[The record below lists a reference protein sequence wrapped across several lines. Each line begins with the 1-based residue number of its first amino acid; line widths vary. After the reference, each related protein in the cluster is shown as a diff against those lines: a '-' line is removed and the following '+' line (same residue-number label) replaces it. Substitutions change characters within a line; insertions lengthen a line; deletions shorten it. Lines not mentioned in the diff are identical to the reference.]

1 MHTVGDVLGE
11 RSFLVA
17 LAVSFVGAL
26 LLRAVGQRLASPLP
40 AGGAVVAIASA
51 AGLVAGDVVPDGAGW
66 LVIGVLLLA
75 VGAGAHRRP
84 LRIVSTVVL
93 VAGAGCVAVA
103 ATRVDHHVWV
113 GVLVTVATV
122 GGALGAAR
130 LDAAGMHLGTG
141 PLLFAITVGGVFV
154 CVPDTE
160 QAIPVMAA
168 ALGLLVVLWPPV
180 RIRLGD
186 AGAAAVVG
194 IALWTAAVG
203 GTGRAGSVVGAI
215 GCLGVFV
222 TAPAVDAWLQRPS
235 RRPSARATTGELA
248 TPVAALT
255 LAVVHVLLVLFCAR
269 VAGFRSSA
277 LAAGFLVLLA
287 HGVAAFTL
295 VRTRRTAR

>member
-1 MHTVGDVLGE
+1 MHAVGDVLGE

-26 LLRAVGQRLASPLP
+26 LLRAVGPRVASPLP
-40 AGGAVVAIASA
+40 AGGAVVAVATA
-51 AGLVAGDVVPDGAGW
+51 AGLVAGDVVPGGAGW

-75 VGAGAHRRP
+75 AGAGAHRGP
-84 LRIVSTVVL
+84 LRIVSAVVL
-93 VAGAGCVAVA
+93 AAGAGCVAVA
-103 ATRVDHHVWV
+103 ATQVDHHVWV

-130 LDAAGMHLGTG
+130 LDAVGMRCGTG
-141 PLLFAITVGGVFV
+141 PLLFAITAGGIFV

-160 QAIPVMAA
+160 QAIPLMAA

-180 RIRLGD
+180 RIRLGA
-186 AGAAAVVG
+186 AGAAALVG

-222 TAPAVDAWLQRPS
+222 TAPAVDAWLQRAS
-235 RRPSARATTGELA
+235 TRPSDHPSTGEVA

-277 LAAGFLVLLA
+277 LAAGMLVLLA

>member
-1 MHTVGDVLGE
+1 MHAVGDVLGE

-26 LLRAVGQRLASPLP
+26 LVRAAGQRVAAPLP
-40 AGGAVVAIASA
+40 AGGALVAIAAA
-51 AGLVAGDVVPDGAGW
+51 AGLVAGDVVPAGAGW
-66 LVIGVLLLA
+66 VVIGVLLLA
-75 VGAGAHRRP
+75 VGAGARRRP
-84 LRIVSTVVL
+84 LRIGSGVLL
-93 VAGAGCVAVA
+93 VAGAVCVAVA

-130 LDAAGMHLGTG
+130 LDAAGMHFGTG
-141 PLLFAITVGGVFV
+141 PLLFAISAGGVFV

-222 TAPAVDAWLQRPS
+222 TAPAVDAWLQHVPA
-235 RRPSARATTGELA
+235 RPSARPTTGDVA
-248 TPVAALT
+248 TPGATLT

-277 LAAGFLVLLA
+277 LAAGALVLLA
-287 HGVAAFTL
+287 HGVAAVTL
-295 VRTRRTAR
+295 VKVWRAAR